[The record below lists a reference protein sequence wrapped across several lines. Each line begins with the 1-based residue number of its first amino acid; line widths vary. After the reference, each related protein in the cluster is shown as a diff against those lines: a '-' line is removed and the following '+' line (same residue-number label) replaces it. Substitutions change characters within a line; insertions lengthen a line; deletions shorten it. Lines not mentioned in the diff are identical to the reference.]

1 MTRILLLLL
10 FCWLSMASPAQF
22 IYTGSTVS
30 GELQQS
36 HNWWKN
42 INPNLIGCNGAYNP
56 ADADIV
62 SYGNKTEMCLVGWIN
77 RNYPWA
83 SFNDSLINLQPLVN
97 LQRINLPS
105 TVNDIGIEHIS
116 KLRGLKVLES
126 TSGGMSN
133 LTNLSMKYISGLQN
147 LEAIRF
153 SGCINV
159 NDEGLRYLSNLSN
172 LKELWLI
179 QWNITD
185 KSMASVSS
193 LKNLRILKM
202 KRTGITYKG
211 ISLLPQ
217 LPYLE
222 DLDLELTAVTNE
234 AIKYLGEI
242 KNLKVLN
249 LSNTSVN
256 DKAADLLIQLIRSKK
271 GFQALNIYGQ
281 QMSSKAKKQ
290 IADACPGVAVRY

>member
-1 MTRILLLLL
+1 MTRIILLLL
-10 FCWLSMASPAQF
+10 FCCLTMVSPAQF

-30 GELQQS
+30 WELQQS

-42 INPNLIGCNGAYNP
+42 INPNLIGCSGTYNP

-62 SYGNKTEMCLVGWIN
+62 TYGNKKEICLVGWIN
-77 RNYPWA
+77 RNYPWG
-83 SFNDSLINLQPLVN
+83 SFNDSLIYLQLLVN

-105 TVNDIGIEHIS
+105 TVNDVGIGHIA

-133 LTNLSMKYISGLQN
+133 LTNLSMKYISGLQD
-147 LEAIRF
+147 LEALRF
-153 SGCINV
+153 SGSIGI
-159 NDEGLRYLSNLSN
+159 NDEGVRYLSNLSN
-172 LKELWLI
+172 LRELWLI

-202 KRTGITYKG
+202 KRTGITDRGLRYLAE
-211 ISLLPQ
+211 S
-217 LPYLE
+217 PYLE

-234 AIKYLGEI
+234 GIKYLGEI

-249 LSNTSVN
+249 LSNTAVN
-256 DKAADLLIQLIRSKK
+256 DKATDLLIQLIQSKK

>member
-1 MTRILLLLL
+1 MSRTIFLL
-10 FCWLSMASPAQF
+10 FFCWFSITCRAQF
-22 IYTGSTVS
+22 LYTSTTIS
-30 GELQQS
+30 RELQQS
-36 HNWWKN
+36 YDWWKN
-42 INPNLIGCNGAYNP
+42 INPNLIGCNGVYNP

-62 SYGNKTEMCLVGWIN
+62 SYGNKTEICLVGWIN
-77 RNYPWA
+77 RNYPWG
-83 SFNDSLINLQPLVN
+83 SFNDSLIYLQPLVN

-126 TSGGMSN
+126 TSGGMSSI
-133 LTNLSMKYISGLQN
+133 TNLSMKFISGLKD
-147 LEAIRF
+147 LEAIRL
-153 SGCINV
+153 SGGTGI
-159 NDEGLRYLSNLSN
+159 NDEGVRYLSNLSN

-185 KSMASVSS
+185 KSMASVAM

-202 KRTGITYKG
+202 KRTGITDKG

-222 DLDLELTAVTNE
+222 DLDLELTGVTNE

-249 LSNTSVN
+249 LSNTNVN
-256 DKAADLLIQLIRSKK
+256 DKAAELLIQLIQSKK